1 MPFPPRLNESWI
13 MYYRQVKHIFRVS
26 EQKGVWILSYSNLAG
41 AVAGMFLGNALQT
54 WLPFL
59 PTVLAYGLGIG
70 LGVAITFRF
79 HGWPI
84 YLQLFR
90 WARYWLHQ
98 RLRPKA
104 YEIDSTTYYAP
115 RSTDDTTLLMPRVY
129 PGALLRF
136 PTHNHRDRKER
147 A

>member
-1 MPFPPRLNESWI
+1 

-26 EQKGVWILSYSNLAG
+26 EQKGVWILSYINLAG
-41 AVAGMFLGNALQT
+41 AVAGLLLGNVLQH

-59 PTVLAYGLGIG
+59 PTIFSYGLGIG

-84 YLQLFR
+84 YTQLYR
-90 WARYWLHQ
+90 WARYWLYH
-98 RLRPKA
+98 RLRPQT
-104 YEIDSTTYYAP
+104 YDIDSITYYAQ
-115 RSTDDTTLLMPRVY
+115 RVTDDTTLLMPRVH
-129 PGALLRF
+129 PAAILHF
-136 PTHNHRDRKER
+136 SDHSSPNRKES

>member
-1 MPFPPRLNESWI
+1 

-41 AVAGMFLGNALQT
+41 AVAGLLLGNVLQH

-59 PTVLAYGLGIG
+59 PTILSYGLGIG

-84 YLQLFR
+84 YMQLFR
-90 WARYWLHQ
+90 WARYWLLH
-98 RLRPKA
+98 RLRPQA
-104 YEIDSTTYYAP
+104 YDIDSVTYYAP
-115 RSTDDTTLLMPRVY
+115 QVIDDTTLLMPRVH
-129 PGALLRF
+129 PAALLRF
-136 PTHNHRDRKER
+136 PNRSHRNGRES